1 MCKAEIIH
9 FFLVKRLGPINGTE
23 ELARDKPKIIW
34 KISPDSKKF
43 FRTLN
48 VNMCQYDEIQLG
60 YCVLIKCTQVQY
72 LTVRTDSLQSLLET
86 TAKALKTCVNQG
98 IGQYFPNTL
107 CIIYAKG

>member
-34 KISPDSKKF
+34 KISPDSKAKKF

-60 YCVLIKCTQVQY
+60 YRVHIKCTQVQY
-72 LTVRTDSLQSLLET
+72 FTVRTDSLPSLLET
-86 TAKALKTCVNQG
+86 TLKTLKTFAIKG
-98 IGQYFPNTL
+98 IGQFFSNTL
-107 CIIYAKG
+107 Y